1 MKRIDEYTDKEL
13 LTRFPILDMME
24 ELKLNK
30 VSKSRRDEIVRKYKK
45 VLNDNEYYCISPMN
59 PIKKKLLNTYKRD
72 LNGCCNEYGVVV
84 KNFKFGYSGD
94 SIYLL
99 RGTIDINGQR
109 IPVIMQEVSIKTIYH
124 FRNFDDYVALYF
136 SKKDI
141 DKLCENENFNGLE

>member
-1 MKRIDEYTDKEL
+1 MKHIDEYTDKEL

-59 PIKKKLLNTYKRD
+59 PIKKKLLNTYKSDRS
-72 LNGCCNEYGVVV
+72 NGNGVVV
-84 KNFKFGYSGD
+84 KNFKFGYYGST
-94 SIYLL
+94 LAL
-99 RGTIDINGQR
+99 CKGTVNFNGNDIN
-109 IPVIMQEVSIKTIYH
+109 VIMQVLGDIKTSYEFHHYDEYI
-124 FRNFDDYVALYF
+124 ALYF

-141 DKLCENENFNGLE
+141 DKVCEGLA